1 MAKKYPTLSDLLT
14 NANADFVRL
23 NPHLAPTGG
32 SGAFR
37 PPTGRATAT
46 TPRANKDSTRLEKC
60 NKTESR
66 FYREVLARADNTLVI
81 LPQPPRFFELPCG
94 DSYTPDFLVL
104 PDTGP
109 VYSCEVKGG
118 YRGPGWEQGYE
129 RYKRAAAQ
137 WDGAGFR
144 FLMATWDAKDQT
156 WRMAT
161 WDRGPAPA
169 WWNNETIMAQEEVT
183 K

>member
-1 MAKKYPTLSDLLT
+1 MPKKHPTLSDLLT

-23 NPHLAPTGG
+23 NPHLAPAGG
-32 SGAFR
+32 AGVFR
-37 PPTGRATAT
+37 PPSGRAPAT
-46 TPRANKDSTRLEKC
+46 PKAHKESTRLEKC

-66 FYREVLARADNTLVI
+66 FYREVLSRTPGDVVI

-94 DSYTPDFLVL
+94 DTYPPDFLVL
-104 PDTGP
+104 TSSGP
-109 VYSCEVKGG
+109 IYSCEVKGG

-129 RYKRAAAQ
+129 RYQRAAAQ
-137 WDGAGFR
+137 WDGFGFR
-144 FLMATWDAKDQT
+144 FLMAEWCAKDQT
-156 WRMAT
+156 WRLAV

-169 WWNNETIMAQEEVT
+169 WWSYETIMAQEEVT